1 MGLRF
6 PRSRAFTRAWVIFL
20 FGSRVHST
28 LYSCIYWIHLQIQL
42 NALEMTRIGLSV
54 ACVWALIGLVSVNGE
69 LYTASNDLVS
79 TFHLEQQVVNVLGEL
94 VSKAEAKINAIRK
107 YLKDYESIVEEKTS
121 SEDEFMERVAGKLT
135 TLSPFVY
142 LFTRHVWITIRK

>member
-1 MGLRF
+1 M
-6 PRSRAFTRAWVIFL
+6 S
-20 FGSRVHST
+20 
-28 LYSCIYWIHLQIQL
+28 
-42 NALEMTRIGLSV
+42 RIGLTV
-54 ACVWALIGLVSVNGE
+54 TCVWALIGLVSVNGE

-121 SEDEFMERVAGKLT
+121 SEDEFMERVAGKLSS
-135 TLSPFVY
+135 LSPFVNF
-142 LFTRHVWITIRK
+142 FTRHV

>member
-1 MGLRF
+1 VGYF
-6 PRSRAFTRAWVIFL
+6 FIWNPRAFNSLHFYL
-20 FGSRVHST
+20 
-28 LYSCIYWIHLQIQL
+28 L
-42 NALEMTRIGLSV
+42 NLLPDPTECVKEMSRIGLTV
-54 ACVWALIGLVSVNGE
+54 TCVWALIGLVSVNGE

-121 SEDEFMERVAGKLT
+121 SEDEFMERVAGKLS
-135 TLSPFVY
+135 TLSPFVN
-142 LFTRHVWITIRK
+142 LFTRHV